1 MGELKNQALPAFVW
15 RFPERK
21 EASPH
26 RVGGTGG
33 GGATGCSHVVSHFER
48 HVPLLWMCGK
58 SRFTVQWA
66 CTVLSV
72 LTRFFL
78 HYNIIGLWK

>member
-33 GGATGCSHVVSHFER
+33 GGGNGLQSRGESLRTPCAAVVDVREEQVYCPVGLHGTKR
-48 HVPLLWMCGK
+48 PDP
-58 SRFTVQWA
+58 
-66 CTVLSV
+66 VLPS
-72 LTRFFL
+72 L
-78 HYNIIGLWK
+78 